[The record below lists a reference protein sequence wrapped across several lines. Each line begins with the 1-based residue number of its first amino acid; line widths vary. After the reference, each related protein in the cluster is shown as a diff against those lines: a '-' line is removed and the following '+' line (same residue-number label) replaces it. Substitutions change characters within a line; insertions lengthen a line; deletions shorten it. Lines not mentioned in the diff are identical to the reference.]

1 MKPTGR
7 ANACVFR
14 LSGCV
19 VPGLGRG
26 EQKQVNFMLDA
37 KQGDTI
43 CLGADGQGCGT
54 VVQDHKARRDGGRR
68 CGIRT
73 SSVAA
78 RVSKTKSCR
87 FLRLLLLLSPA
98 RATLWCVARQYDGR
112 CLVFACRRERQA
124 LEGKRPRAASYLDV
138 LVTYVTQ
145 CFAGTNA
152 DEATAPLAGSACA
165 A

>member
-1 MKPTGR
+1 M
-7 ANACVFR
+7 
-14 LSGCV
+14 
-19 VPGLGRG
+19 PGLGRG

-145 CFAGTNA
+145 CFPGTNA